1 MFSFNRSNTNDVV
14 DPSSF
19 GNDIVTLKTS
29 MIGMQKDMKKMM
41 EMMSEVLQRVPESSS
56 NNGGSAGNFG
66 RTLTK
71 LGGEKND
78 NSSSLSVPS
87 RAVSMRR
94 NNT

>member
-1 MFSFNRSNTNDVV
+1 MFSFNRSNTNDIV

-41 EMMSEVLQRVPESSS
+41 EMMSEVLQRVPESSGS
-56 NNGGSAGNFG
+56 NGGGNFG

-71 LGGEKND
+71 LGGEKSD